1 MLNVDFKTIFKEYYI
16 KRKSE
21 PQLIIE
27 SKIIDWVMMYQ
38 FMKRMALPFR
48 NWDAFKEGI
57 IDENGVLLREPTDKE
72 RETIWGYFDRIVW
85 NIKKIITKFTGN
97 SGLTSSIVSAL
108 LLKENIKEEN
118 IEKLLLE
125 MGLDS
130 TYISFNNITLEEIQA
145 NITHLNII
153 N

>member
-97 SGLTSSIVSAL
+97 SGLTSATVSAL